1 MLLAIDDY
9 VYVNRKGLYGRIVN
23 KFKKGEETFY
33 TVTFSW
39 YFAEDADF
47 EESQFVKLDSPYFPK
62 GSLVTGLKGAK
73 KYNFTN
79 DKAIMEVMDNGND
92 GRMLVKIL
100 KHKYKPHMLYT
111 EHWVDS
117 RWFKLVQPSSN
128 FIR

>member
-23 KFKKGEETFY
+23 KFKEGEETFY
-33 TVTFSW
+33 TVTFFW
-39 YFAEDADF
+39 DFVEDKRF
-47 EESQFVKLDSPYFPK
+47 KGSQLTKLEELDFPK

-73 KYNFTN
+73 IYNFTT
-79 DKAIMEVMDNGND
+79 DKVIMKVVAKKD
-92 GRMLVKIL
+92 GGRILVEIIQHEGMPSRVNSK
-100 KHKYKPHMLYT
+100 
-111 EHWVDS
+111 HWVSS